1 MESVVQVHMLM
12 FFFYF
17 SVIGL
22 LNEIKAPEGGA
33 ESDEDK
39 KVGQGCREEARG

>member
-1 MESVVQVHMLM
+1 MVSVVKVHMLM

-17 SVIGL
+17 RVIGL

-33 ESDEDK
+33 GSDEDK
-39 KVGQGCREEARG
+39 KVGWGGRGEARG